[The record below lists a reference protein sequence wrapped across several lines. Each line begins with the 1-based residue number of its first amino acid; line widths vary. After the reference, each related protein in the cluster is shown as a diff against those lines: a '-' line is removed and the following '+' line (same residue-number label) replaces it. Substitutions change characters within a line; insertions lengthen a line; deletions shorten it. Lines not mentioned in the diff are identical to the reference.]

1 VTDNAKASALTASPL
16 FKNLAPADVARV
28 AAFSVFREFA
38 KGEVF
43 FRERDEAA
51 SFYVVASGRV
61 KVFKESAEGR
71 ELIIKIM
78 REGELVGE
86 AAALA
91 AVPYPATAQ
100 ALEAAAAVE
109 IPRRDFVALLAREP
123 DLALNIIAA
132 LSVRLNQISAVLE
145 KLTLKDVPARL
156 ASYLLERA
164 RADAD
169 GREFVDPDVTKT
181 SLAAELGTV
190 PETLSRALRRFA
202 EAGLVASEGKRIF
215 ILDKN
220 SLELVA
226 GNVNG

>member
-1 VTDNAKASALTASPL
+1 MTDDVKKAALAASPL
-16 FKNLAPADVARV
+16 FKNLAPADVGRV
-28 AAFSVFREFA
+28 VGFSVFRELE
-38 KGEVF
+38 KGEVV
-43 FRERDEAA
+43 FREGDDAA
-51 SFYVVASGRV
+51 AFYVVASGRV
-61 KVFKESAEGR
+61 KVFKESVDGR

-78 REGELVGE
+78 RAGDLVGE

-91 AVPYPATAQ
+91 GVPYPATAQ
-100 ALEAAAAVE
+100 ALDDAAAVE
-109 IPRRDFVALLAREP
+109 IPRREFVALLENEP

-164 RADAD
+164 RAGAD
-169 GREFVDPDVTKT
+169 GRESVELDVTKT

-202 EAGLVASEGKRIF
+202 EAGLVASKGRRII
-215 ILDKN
+215 ILDKA

-226 GNVNG
+226 GSPNG

>member
-1 VTDNAKASALTASPL
+1 MTDDVKTAALAASPL
-16 FKNLAPADVARV
+16 FKNLAPADVGRV
-28 AAFSVFREFA
+28 AGFSVFRELE
-38 KGEVF
+38 KGKVV
-43 FRERDEAA
+43 FREGDDAGA
-51 SFYVVASGRV
+51 FYVVASGQV
-61 KVFKESAEGR
+61 KVFKESVDGR

-91 AVPYPATAQ
+91 GVPYPATAQ
-100 ALEAAAAVE
+100 ALDDAAAVE
-109 IPRRDFVALLAREP
+109 IPRREFAALLEREP

-156 ASYLLERA
+156 ASYLLEHVA
-164 RADAD
+164 
-169 GREFVDPDVTKT
+169 EDPAGLEYVELDVTKT

-202 EAGLVASEGKRIF
+202 EAGLVASEGRRII
-215 ILDKN
+215 ILDKT

-226 GNVNG
+226 GSPNG

>member
-1 VTDNAKASALTASPL
+1 MTDDVKTAALAASPL
-16 FKNLAPADVARV
+16 FKNLAPADVGRV
-28 AAFSVFREFA
+28 AGFSVFRKLE
-38 KGEVF
+38 KGEVV
-43 FRERDEAA
+43 FREGDDAA
-51 SFYVVASGRV
+51 AFYVVASGQV
-61 KVFKESAEGR
+61 KVFKESVDGR

-78 REGELVGE
+78 REGDLVGE

-91 AVPYPATAQ
+91 GVPYPATAQ
-100 ALEAAAAVE
+100 ALDAAAAVE
-109 IPRRDFVALLAREP
+109 IPRREFAALLESEP

-164 RADAD
+164 HAGADR
-169 GREFVDPDVTKT
+169 RESVELDVTKT

-202 EAGLVASEGKRIF
+202 EAGLVASEGRRII
-215 ILDKN
+215 ILDKT

-226 GNVNG
+226 GGPNG

>member
-1 VTDNAKASALTASPL
+1 MTDNVKGAALAASPL
-16 FKNLAPADVARV
+16 FKNLASADVNRV
-28 AAFSVFREFA
+28 AERCVFREFG
-38 KGEVF
+38 KGEVV
-43 FRERDEAA
+43 FREGDDAA
-51 SFYVVASGRV
+51 AFYVVADGQI
-61 KVFKESAEGR
+61 KVFKESVDGR

-78 REGELVGE
+78 REGDLVGE

-91 AVPYPATAQ
+91 GFPYPATAQ
-100 ALEAAAAVE
+100 ALEAAAAIE
-109 IPRRDFVALLAREP
+109 IPRREFAALLESEP

-132 LSVRLNQISAVLE
+132 LSVRLNQISAVIE

-164 RADAD
+164 RAGAG
-169 GREFVDPDVTKT
+169 GRESVDLDVTKT

-202 EAGLVASEGKRIF
+202 EAGLVASEGRRII
-215 ILDKN
+215 ILDKA

-226 GNVNG
+226 GSPNG